1 MASSASRLRAK
12 ISIMFERF
20 NEHVRRSLF
29 FARYEASRTSSRS
42 IGSQHVLLGMLR
54 EADPAFSELMEKHG
68 VDARELREELLGDR
82 VTLERVSTSPDL
94 PLAEET
100 KKALAF
106 AVHEAESLGHANVGS
121 EHLTLGLLRVE
132 DCTAAQYLN
141 ARGIELFELRDEVV
155 RRGHELEAEATEQ
168 ATPHIAEYSRD
179 LTMLAAEGGF
189 DPLIGR
195 EREVERMV
203 QILSRRTKNN
213 PLLLG
218 ESGVGK
224 TAIVEGLATRIV
236 DGSVP
241 MLLADRRILAL
252 DLSLLVAGTKYRG
265 QFEERLKGLLKEI
278 QDHPEI
284 IIFLDEIHSLIGTG
298 SAEGSLDAAN
308 IIKPALSR
316 GEITCI
322 GATTVHEY
330 RKYVEKDRA
339 LSRRFQAVTI
349 QQPSEEETVIILEGV
364 QSRYE
369 EFHGVRY
376 TEDAVRAAASHAGRY
391 ITDRAF
397 PDKAIDVL
405 DEAGA
410 RVKLRQVSSTSSLRR
425 VQHEIRDVVARMKEA
440 ISRKDFELAVDLREE
455 ELRLREELEML
466 ETTHAEQPPEQVI
479 VDRDDVEE
487 VVSSWT
493 GIPVTSIGE
502 DEADR
507 LRRMEEILRQRVVG
521 QDDAIAA
528 VARAIRR
535 SRLGVASP
543 ERPIGSLIFL
553 GPSGVGKTEVAR
565 QLASFLF
572 QDSRRLV
579 RFDMSEYMEKHTVS
593 RLIGS
598 PPGYVGFEEG
608 GQLSEQVRRNP
619 YSVVLLDEI
628 EKAHPDIYNLLLQ
641 VLEDGRL
648 TDNYGNVIDFTNT
661 LIIMTSNLGGR
672 ELAEGDQ
679 MGFTS
684 VAATIESSQIQ
695 DLVDRELRRHFPP
708 EFINRLDEVIVFG
721 ALDQESMLEVAG
733 ILLAETAE
741 VLARQNVSIDF
752 EAEVS
757 TWLLDQCGMDPQSG
771 ARPMRR
777 LIKLWVED
785 AVADFLIQNRGAAN
799 SHLKMRVEGGRP
811 VVETSDKD
819 VVAQGADSR

>member
-1 MASSASRLRAK
+1 
-12 ISIMFERF
+12 MFERF

-29 FARYEASRTSSRS
+29 FARYEASRSSSRS
-42 IGSQHVLLGMLR
+42 IGTQHVLLGMLR
-54 EADPAFSELMEKHG
+54 EADPEFGELLADKG
-68 VDARELREELLGDR
+68 VVARELRDELLGDR
-82 VTLERVSTSPDL
+82 VSLERVSTSPDL

-106 AVHEAESLGHANVGS
+106 AVHEAESMGHANVGS
-121 EHLTLGLLRVE
+121 EHLVLGLLRVE
-132 DCTAAQYLN
+132 GSTAAQYLN
-141 ARGIELFELRDEVV
+141 ARGLDLFQLREDVV
-155 RRGHELEAEATEQ
+155 RRGRELEAEATAQ
-168 ATPHIAEYSRD
+168 ATPHMAEYSRD
-179 LTMLAAEGGF
+179 LTTLAVDGSF

-195 EREVERMV
+195 EQEVERMV

-236 DGSVP
+236 EGSVP

-265 QFEERLKGLLKEI
+265 QFEERLKGLLKEL

-284 IIFLDEIHSLIGTG
+284 IIFIDEIHSLIGTG

-322 GATTVHEY
+322 GATTVREY

-339 LSRRFQAVTI
+339 LSRRFQAVNI
-349 QQPSEEETVIILEGV
+349 RQPSEDETVNILEGV

-376 TEDAVRAAASHAGRY
+376 SAESIKAAVTHAGRY

-425 VQHEIRDVVARMKEA
+425 VQHEIREVVARMKEA
-440 ISRKDFELAVDLREE
+440 ISLKDFERAVDLREE

-466 ETTHAEQPPEQVI
+466 ETTHADEPPEQI
-479 VDRDDVEE
+479 VVERADIEDV
-487 VVSSWT
+487 VASWT
-493 GIPVTSIGE
+493 GIPVSSIGE

-507 LRRMEEILRQRVVG
+507 LQRMEEILRQRVVG
-521 QDDAIAA
+521 QDDAIQA
-528 VARAIRR
+528 VAKAIRR

-543 ERPIGSLIFL
+543 NRPIGSFIFL

-565 QLASFLF
+565 QLAGFLF
-572 QDSRRLV
+572 QDPRRFV

-628 EKAHPDIYNLLLQ
+628 EKAHPDVYNLLLQ

-648 TDNYGNVIDFTNT
+648 TDNYGNVIDFTNA

-672 ELAEGDQ
+672 ELVEGDR
-679 MGFTS
+679 MGF
-684 VAATIESSQIQ
+684 AGDGAGIESSQVR

-721 ALDQESMLEVAG
+721 ALDEKSMLDVARILLEETATVLAKKNVVIEFAPEVAG
-733 ILLAETAE
+733 
-741 VLARQNVSIDF
+741 
-752 EAEVS
+752 
-757 TWLLDQCGMDPQSG
+757 WLFSQCGLDPQAG
-771 ARPMRR
+771 ARPLRR
-777 LIKLWVED
+777 LVKLWVED
-785 AVADFLIQNRGAAN
+785 AVADYLIQNRTTD
-799 SHLKMRVEGGRP
+799 HVDIRVLVEEDRP
-811 VVETSDKD
+811 VVRAKGRD
-819 VVAQGADSR
+819 VVTQGRNA

>member
-1 MASSASRLRAK
+1 M
-12 ISIMFERF
+12 
-20 NEHVRRSLF
+20 
-29 FARYEASRTSSRS
+29 
-42 IGSQHVLLGMLR
+42 
-54 EADPAFSELMEKHG
+54 
-68 VDARELREELLGDR
+68 
-82 VTLERVSTSPDL
+82 
-94 PLAEET
+94 
-100 KKALAF
+100 
-106 AVHEAESLGHANVGS
+106 GHASVGS
-121 EHLTLGLLRVE
+121 EHLVLGLLRVE
-132 DCTAAQYLN
+132 ESNAAQYLC
-141 ARGIELFELRDEVV
+141 ARDFDLFRLREDVV
-155 RRGHELEAEATEQ
+155 RRGRELEAEATSQ
-168 ATPHIAEYSRD
+168 ATPHMAEYSRD
-179 LTMLAAEGGF
+179 LTLIAAEGGF

-195 EREVERMV
+195 EQEVERMV

-224 TAIVEGLATRIV
+224 TAIVEGLASRIFE
-236 DGSVP
+236 GSVP

-284 IIFLDEIHSLIGTG
+284 IIFIDEIHSLIGTG

-322 GATTVHEY
+322 GATTVREY

-349 QQPSEEETVIILEGV
+349 CQPSEDETVTILEGV
-364 QSRYE
+364 RSRYE

-376 TEDAVRAAASHAGRY
+376 TDDAIKAAASHAGRY

-410 RVKLRQVSSTSSLRR
+410 RVKLRKVSSTSSLRR
-425 VQHEIRDVVARMKEA
+425 VQHEIRDVVARMKDA
-440 ISRKDFELAVDLREE
+440 ISRKEFELAVDLREE

-466 ETTHAEQPPEQVI
+466 ETTHAEEPPEKV
-479 VDRDDVEE
+479 VVNRSDVED
-487 VVSSWT
+487 VVASWT
-493 GIPVTSIGE
+493 GIPVASIGE

-507 LRRMEEILRQRVVG
+507 LLRMEEILRQRVVG
-521 QDDAIAA
+521 QDDAIEA

-535 SRLGVASP
+535 SRLGVTSP
-543 ERPIGSLIFL
+543 NRPIGSFIFL

-572 QDSRRLV
+572 QDPRRLV

-648 TDNYGNVIDFTNT
+648 TDNYGNVIDFTNS

-672 ELAEGDQ
+672 ELVESEGV
-679 MGFTS
+679 GFTS
-684 VAATIESSQIQ
+684 DGRVMLSSQVR

-708 EFINRLDEVIVFG
+708 EFVSRLDEVIVFDS
-721 ALDQESMLEVAG
+721 LDEQSMLEVARV
-733 ILLAETAE
+733 LLDETAE
-741 VLARQNVSIDF
+741 VLQKKNVSIEF
-752 EAEVS
+752 EPDVA
-757 TWLLDQCGMDPQSG
+757 TWLFERCGHDPQAG
-771 ARPMRR
+771 ARPLRR

-785 AVADFLIQNRGAAN
+785 AVADYLIQNRSAEIVEL
-799 SHLKMRVEGGRP
+799 HMRVEEGQP
-811 VVETSDKD
+811 VVDSKGKQIVT
-819 VVAQGADSR
+819 QGQDA

>member
-1 MASSASRLRAK
+1 MAPSASRLRANL
-12 ISIMFERF
+12 SNMFERF

-29 FARYEASRTSSRS
+29 FARYEASRSSSRS
-42 IGSQHVLLGMLR
+42 IETQHVLLGMLR
-54 EADPAFSELMEKHG
+54 EADPAFTRLLSERG
-68 VDARELREELLGDR
+68 IDTRELREELLGDR
-82 VTLERVSTSPDL
+82 VALERVSTSPDL
-94 PLAEET
+94 PLAEESKRT
-100 KKALAF
+100 LAF
-106 AVHEAESLGHANVGS
+106 AVHEAESMGHASVDS
-121 EHLTLGLLRVE
+121 EHLVLGLLRVE
-132 DCTAAQYLN
+132 ESTAARYLS
-141 ARGIELFELRDEVV
+141 ARGLDLFQLREEVE
-155 RRGHELEAEATEQ
+155 RHSRELEAEMSAQ

-179 LTMLAAEGGF
+179 LTMIAAEGGF

-195 EREVERMV
+195 EQEVERMV

-224 TAIVEGLATRIV
+224 TAIVEGLAARIV

-265 QFEERLKGLLKEI
+265 QFEERLKGLLKEL
-278 QDHPEI
+278 QDHPEVI
-284 IIFLDEIHSLIGTG
+284 VFLDEIHSLIGTG

-322 GATTVHEY
+322 GATTVREY

-349 QQPSEEETVIILEGV
+349 RQPSEEETISILEGV

-376 TEDAVRAAASHAGRY
+376 SDDAVTVAVTHAGRY

-425 VQHEIRDVVARMKEA
+425 VQHEVRAVVVRMKDA

-466 ETTHAEQPPEQVI
+466 ETTHAEESPDKVMVE
-479 VDRDDVEE
+479 RADVED
-487 VVSSWT
+487 VVASWT
-493 GIPVTSIGE
+493 GIPVSSIGE
-502 DEADR
+502 DEAER
-507 LRRMEEILRQRVVG
+507 LQQMEEILRRRVVG
-521 QDDAIAA
+521 QDDAIKAM
-528 VARAIRR
+528 ARAIRR
-535 SRLGVASP
+535 SRLGVTSP
-543 ERPIGSLIFL
+543 DRPIGSFIFL

-572 QDSRRLV
+572 QDPRRLV

-619 YSVVLLDEI
+619 YSVVLLDEV
-628 EKAHPDIYNLLLQ
+628 EKAHPDVYNLLLQ

-661 LIIMTSNLGGR
+661 LIIMTSNLGSR
-672 ELAEGDQ
+672 ELVEGDGV
-679 MGFTS
+679 GFGS
-684 VAATIESSQIQ
+684 ESAGVESSQVRE
-695 DLVDRELRRHFPP
+695 LVDRELRRHFPP
-708 EFINRLDEVIVFG
+708 EFINRLDEVIVFES
-721 ALDQESMLEVAG
+721 LDSHAMLEVSR
-733 ILLAETAE
+733 LLLGETAE
-741 VLARQNVSIDF
+741 VLVKKNVTIEYSP
-752 EAEVS
+752 EVAD
-757 TWLLDQCGMDPQSG
+757 WLLEQCGVDPQAG
-771 ARPMRR
+771 ARPLRR
-777 LIKLWVED
+777 LVKLWVED
-785 AVADFLIQNRGAAN
+785 AVADYLIQNRSDDDVA
-799 SHLKMRVEGGRP
+799 LRMWVEEGRP
-811 VVETSDKD
+811 VVDTKDKD
-819 VVAQGADSR
+819 VVTLGQDA

>member
-1 MASSASRLRAK
+1 MAPSASLLRANL
-12 ISIMFERF
+12 SNMFERF

-29 FARYEASRTSSRS
+29 FARYEASRSSSRS
-42 IGSQHVLLGMLR
+42 IATQHVLLGMLR
-54 EADPAFSELMEKHG
+54 EADPAFNRLLEERG
-68 VDARELREELLGDR
+68 IDARELREELLGDR
-82 VTLERVSTSPDL
+82 VALERVSTSPDL
-94 PLAEET
+94 PLAEES

-106 AVHEAESLGHANVGS
+106 AVHEAESMGHASVDS
-121 EHLTLGLLRVE
+121 EHLVLGLLRVE
-132 DCTAAQYLN
+132 GSAAAGYLGS
-141 ARGIELFELRDEVV
+141 RGLDLFQLREEVE
-155 RRGHELEAEATEQ
+155 RHSRELEAEASAQ
-168 ATPHIAEYSRD
+168 ATPLIVEYSRD
-179 LTMLAAEGGF
+179 LTMIAAEGGF

-195 EREVERMV
+195 EQEVERMV

-224 TAIVEGLATRIV
+224 TAIVEGLASRIV

-265 QFEERLKGLLKEI
+265 QFEERLKGLLKEL
-278 QDHPEI
+278 QDHPEVI
-284 IIFLDEIHSLIGTG
+284 VFLDEIHSLIGTG

-322 GATTVHEY
+322 GATTVREY

-339 LSRRFQAVTI
+339 LSRRFQAVNIRQPTEDETI
-349 QQPSEEETVIILEGV
+349 KILEGV

-369 EFHGVRY
+369 DFHGVRY
-376 TEDAVRAAASHAGRY
+376 SDNAIEVAVTHAGRY

-410 RVKLRQVSSTSSLRR
+410 RVKLRQISSTSSLRR
-425 VQHEIRDVVARMKEA
+425 VQHEIRGVVARMKDA

-466 ETTHAEQPPEQVI
+466 ETTHAEEPPERV
-479 VDRDDVEE
+479 VVGRADVED
-487 VVSSWT
+487 VVASWT
-493 GIPVTSIGE
+493 GIPVSAIGE
-502 DEADR
+502 DEAER
-507 LRRMEEILRQRVVG
+507 LKQMEEILRQRVVG
-521 QDDAIAA
+521 QDDAIQAM
-528 VARAIRR
+528 ARAIRR
-535 SRLGVASP
+535 SRLGVTSP
-543 ERPIGSLIFL
+543 DRPIGSFIFL

-572 QDSRRLV
+572 QDPRRLV

-619 YSVVLLDEI
+619 YSVVLLDEV
-628 EKAHPDIYNLLLQ
+628 EKAHPDVYNLLLQ

-661 LIIMTSNLGGR
+661 LIIMTSNLGSR
-672 ELAEGDQ
+672 ELVEGDGV
-679 MGFTS
+679 GFGS
-684 VAATIESSQIQ
+684 DGGGVESSQVRE
-695 DLVDRELRRHFPP
+695 LVDRELRRHFPP
-708 EFINRLDEVIVFG
+708 EFINRLDEVIVFES
-721 ALDQESMLEVAG
+721 LDRDSMLEVAR
-733 ILLAETAE
+733 LLLGETAE
-741 VLARQNVSIDF
+741 VLVRKNVTIEYSP
-752 EAEVS
+752 AVAG
-757 TWLLDQCGMDPQSG
+757 WLLERCGVDPQAG
-771 ARPMRR
+771 ARPLRR
-777 LIKLWVED
+777 LVKLWVED
-785 AVADFLIQNRGAAN
+785 AVADYLIQNRSSDEIA
-799 SHLKMRVEGGRP
+799 LRMWIEEGRP
-811 VVETSDKD
+811 VVDAKDKD
-819 VVAQGADSR
+819 VVTQGQGA

>member
-1 MASSASRLRAK
+1 
-12 ISIMFERF
+12 
-20 NEHVRRSLF
+20 
-29 FARYEASRTSSRS
+29 
-42 IGSQHVLLGMLR
+42 MLR
-54 EADPAFSELMEKHG
+54 EADPVFGELLGGNG
-68 VDARELREELLGDR
+68 VDARELRDELLGER
-82 VTLERVSTSPDL
+82 MSIERVSTSPDL

-100 KKALAF
+100 KKALAY
-106 AVHEAESLGHANVGS
+106 AVHEAESMNHPNVGS
-121 EHLTLGLLRVE
+121 EHLVLGLLRVE
-132 DCTAAQYLN
+132 ESTAAQYLTS
-141 ARGIELFELRDEVV
+141 RGLELFQLREEVV
-155 RRGHELEAEATEQ
+155 LRGRELEAEATAQ
-168 ATPHIAEYSRD
+168 ATPNIVEYSRD
-179 LTMLAAEGGF
+179 LTTIAAEGGF

-195 EREVERMV
+195 EQEVERMV

-224 TAIVEGLATRIV
+224 TAIVEGLATRII

-241 MLLADRRILAL
+241 VHLSDRRILAL

-265 QFEERLKGLLKEI
+265 QFEERLKGFLKELHE
-278 QDHPEI
+278 HPEI
-284 IIFLDEIHSLIGTG
+284 IIFIDEIHSLIGTG

-322 GATTVHEY
+322 GATTVREY

-349 QQPSEEETVIILEGV
+349 RQPSDEETITILEGV
-364 QSRYE
+364 RSRYE
-369 EFHGVRY
+369 DFHGVRY
-376 TEDAVRAAASHAGRY
+376 SDNAIKAAVSHAGRY

-410 RVKLRQVSSTSSLRR
+410 RVKLRQVSTTSSLRG
-425 VQHEIRDVVARMKEA
+425 VQHEISGVVARMKDA

-455 ELRLREELEML
+455 ELQLREELEML
-466 ETTHAEQPPEQVI
+466 EKTHAEVPPEKVI
-479 VDRDDVEE
+479 VSRSDIEE
-487 VVSSWT
+487 VVASWT

-535 SRLGVASP
+535 SRLGVTSP
-543 ERPIGSLIFL
+543 NRPIGSFIFL

-565 QLASFLF
+565 QLAGFLF
-572 QDSRRLV
+572 QDNRRLV

-661 LIIMTSNLGGR
+661 LIIMTSNLGSR
-672 ELAEGDQ
+672 ELADGDGV
-679 MGFTS
+679 GFGTDRQG
-684 VAATIESSQIQ
+684 VEASQIRE
-695 DLVDRELRRHFPP
+695 LVDREMRRHFPP
-708 EFINRLDEVIVFG
+708 EFVNRLDEIIVFG
-721 ALDQESMLEVAG
+721 ALDETSMHEVAK
-733 ILLAETAE
+733 LLLEETAE
-741 VLARQNVSIDF
+741 ILQHKNVNIQFASDIAR
-752 EAEVS
+752 
-757 TWLLDQCGMDPQSG
+757 WLFDQCGIDPQAG
-771 ARPMRR
+771 ARPLRR
-777 LIKLWVED
+777 LVKLWVED
-785 AVADFLIQNRGAAN
+785 AVADFLILNRDEEDVE
-799 SHLKMRVEGGRP
+799 LRMIVEGGRP
-811 VVETSDKD
+811 VVKTWKKD
-819 VVAQGADSR
+819 TVTHGQDVG

>member
-1 MASSASRLRAK
+1 
-12 ISIMFERF
+12 
-20 NEHVRRSLF
+20 
-29 FARYEASRTSSRS
+29 
-42 IGSQHVLLGMLR
+42 MLR
-54 EADPAFSELMEKHG
+54 EADPVFGELLGGKG
-68 VDARELREELLGDR
+68 VNARELRDELLGER
-82 VTLERVSTSPDL
+82 MSIERVSTSPDL
-94 PLAEET
+94 PLAEEA
-100 KKALAF
+100 KKALAY
-106 AVHEAESLGHANVGS
+106 AVHEAESMGHPSVGS
-121 EHLTLGLLRVE
+121 EHLVLGLLRVE
-132 DCTAAQYLN
+132 ESTAAQYLTS
-141 ARGIELFELRDEVV
+141 RGLELFQLREEVV
-155 RRGHELEAEATEQ
+155 LRGRELEAEATAQ
-168 ATPHIAEYSRD
+168 ATPNIVEFSRD
-179 LTMLAAEGGF
+179 LTTIAADGGF

-195 EREVERMV
+195 EQEVERMV

-224 TAIVEGLATRIV
+224 TAIVEGLATRII

-241 MLLADRRILAL
+241 VHLSDRRILAL

-265 QFEERLKGLLKEI
+265 QFEERLKGFLKELHE
-278 QDHPEI
+278 HPEI
-284 IIFLDEIHSLIGTG
+284 IIFIDEIHSLIGTG

-322 GATTVHEY
+322 GATTVREY

-349 QQPSEEETVIILEGV
+349 RQPSDEETITILEGV
-364 QSRYE
+364 RSRYE

-376 TEDAVRAAASHAGRY
+376 SDKAIKAAVSHAGRY

-410 RVKLRQVSSTSSLRR
+410 RVKLRQVSTTSSLRG
-425 VQHEIRDVVARMKEA
+425 VQHEISGVVARMKDA

-455 ELRLREELEML
+455 ELQLREELEML
-466 ETTHAEQPPEQVI
+466 EKTHAEVPPEKVI
-479 VDRDDVEE
+479 VSRSDIEE
-487 VVSSWT
+487 VVASWT

-535 SRLGVASP
+535 SRLGVTSP
-543 ERPIGSLIFL
+543 NRPIGSFIFL

-565 QLASFLF
+565 QLAGFLF
-572 QDSRRLV
+572 QDNRRLV

-661 LIIMTSNLGGR
+661 LIIMTSNLGSR
-672 ELAEGDQ
+672 ELADGDGV
-679 MGFTS
+679 GFGTDRQG
-684 VAATIESSQIQ
+684 VGTSQIRE
-695 DLVDRELRRHFPP
+695 LVDREMRRHFPP
-708 EFINRLDEVIVFG
+708 EFVNRLDEIIVFG
-721 ALDQESMLEVAG
+721 ALDETSMHEVAK
-733 ILLAETAE
+733 LLLEETAE
-741 VLARQNVSIDF
+741 ILQHKNVNIQFASDIAR
-752 EAEVS
+752 
-757 TWLLDQCGMDPQSG
+757 WLFDQCGIDPQAG
-771 ARPMRR
+771 ARPLRR
-777 LIKLWVED
+777 LVKLWVED
-785 AVADFLIQNRGAAN
+785 AVADFLILNRDQEDVE
-799 SHLKMRVEGGRP
+799 LRMIVEGGRP
-811 VVETSDKD
+811 VVKTWKKD
-819 VVAQGADSR
+819 TVTHGQDVG